1 MNVSG
6 ITSFNKNFDQVFM
19 NNSFGAENFEPKTTF
34 EKTLNE
40 IKYNRLKG
48 ITSID
53 MNVSYITSNKPSS
66 SSEHLK
72 YDPMQWILLKSPG
85 KSSQF
90 TNHLSSVYPNGNTQL
105 HILKWWFSLRSEL
118 YIFLFCHTFANTSQ

>member
-1 MNVSG
+1 MNLSD
-6 ITSFNKNFDQVFM
+6 ITSFEDNFDPIST
-19 NNSFGAENFEPKTTF
+19 NNSFEAAKFEPEPIF
-34 EKTLNE
+34 EKTIND
-40 IKYNRLKG
+40 IKYTHLKS
-48 ITSID
+48 ITFID
-53 MNVSYITSNKPSS
+53 MNISAITPNKPSS

-105 HILKWWFSLRSEL
+105 HILK
-118 YIFLFCHTFANTSQ
+118 